1 MTLLHPELLWAQR
14 SSESDETM
22 NVVYL
27 TVNLPDIQVNTM
39 NYSLE
44 PTKIFFK
51 ATSGNATTGYVKDYT
66 FSLNLFAE
74 VIPEKS
80 SKALTE
86 RSLSLVLHK
95 KERQIEYW
103 PRLTREKDKN
113 GQIKTDF
120 SKWVDSEDQTL
131 DAQDDDDFEFW
142 SMPPSS
148 RIASP
153 GMGGMDFA
161 KMMAEMS
168 GGGCSSLFGSGSSQG
183 APAGF
188 SPTLKPKSTAGSSS
202 KIKTRD
208 GDEEVNPFL
217 RGNEGAT
224 EIAKEDKP
232 AAKKRKRT
240 DDAEE

>member
-1 MTLLHPELLWAQR
+1 MSQ
-14 SSESDETM
+14 
-22 NVVYL
+22 
-27 TVNLPDIQVNTM
+27 
-39 NYSLE
+39 
-44 PTKIFFK
+44 
-51 ATSGNATTGYVKDYT
+51 
-66 FSLNLFAE
+66 
-74 VIPEKS
+74 KS

-161 KMMAEMS
+161 KVS
-168 GGGCSSLFGSGSSQG
+168 NIL
-183 APAGF
+183 
-188 SPTLKPKSTAGSSS
+188 LKYRPHSDVLS
-202 KIKTRD
+202 R
-208 GDEEVNPFL
+208 
-217 RGNEGAT
+217 
-224 EIAKEDKP
+224 
-232 AAKKRKRT
+232 
-240 DDAEE
+240 

>member
-27 TVNLPDIQVNTM
+27 TVNLPDIQVTTM
-39 NYSLE
+39 DYSLE

-51 ATSGNATTGYVKDYT
+51 ATSGNATTGCVKDYT

-103 PRLTREKDKN
+103 PRLTREKAKN

-131 DAQDDDDFEFW
+131 DAQDDHDFEAAW
-142 SMPPSS
+142 SMPPAS
-148 RIASP
+148 RIANL
-153 GMGGMDFA
+153 GMGGMDFE

-168 GGGCSSLFGSGSSQG
+168 GAGCSGLFGSSSSQG
-183 APAGF
+183 APTGF

-202 KIKTRD
+202 KRKTRE

-217 RGNEGAT
+217 GGNEG
-224 EIAKEDKP
+224 
-232 AAKKRKRT
+232 AKKRKRT

>member
-27 TVNLPDIQVNTM
+27 TVNLADIQVNTM

-44 PTKIFFK
+44 PTKIFFRPRLE
-51 ATSGNATTGYVKDYT
+51 SIATTGYVKDYT

-168 GGGCSSLFGSGSSQG
+168 GGGCSTPKGSVTVEDVDDDNDVD
-183 APAGF
+183 F
-188 SPTLKPKSTAGSSS
+188 V
-202 KIKTRD
+202 
-208 GDEEVNPFL
+208 DEQREL
-217 RGNEGAT
+217 
-224 EIAKEDKP
+224 IH
-232 AAKKRKRT
+232 
-240 DDAEE
+240 

>member
-22 NVVYL
+22 VRRFRFAVFPLMHHDPKNVVYL
-27 TVNLPDIQVNTM
+27 TVNLADIQVNTM
-39 NYSLE
+39 DYSLE

-51 ATSGNATTGYVKDYT
+51 ATSGNATTGCVKDYT

-103 PRLTREKDKN
+103 PRLTREKAKN

-131 DAQDDDDFEFW
+131 DAQDDHDFEAAW
-142 SMPPSS
+142 SMPPAS
-148 RIASP
+148 RIANP
-153 GMGGMDFA
+153 GMGGMD
-161 KMMAEMS
+161 S
-168 GGGCSSLFGSGSSQG
+168 
-183 APAGF
+183 
-188 SPTLKPKSTAGSSS
+188 
-202 KIKTRD
+202 R
-208 GDEEVNPFL
+208 
-217 RGNEGAT
+217 R
-224 EIAKEDKP
+224 
-232 AAKKRKRT
+232 
-240 DDAEE
+240 